1 MRRSSRFPLGFASA
15 SWSASPWSA
24 SAAPWLAPYD
34 EGTILTDDS
43 FVPPGDDLVLGG
55 DFLGRDIAS
64 RLLYGARVTLS
75 LALAIS
81 ALAFLIGC
89 ATGFLAAVRRGW
101 VDTVLSRLVDAL
113 ISFPAIMI
121 ALIVISGLGSSFGVL
136 IVTIALID
144 STRVFR
150 VARALG
156 MDIAVQDYVE
166 AARARGEKLG
176 WIMWHELLPN
186 ALAPLAAEF
195 GIRFTY
201 AILFISALSFLGLGV
216 QPPHADLGVMV
227 KENMQG
233 LLYGLLRADLS
244 GALHRRGHG
253 LRQHAGRLVPEDHGR
268 SAAERAVTMQEALGP
283 PPLLDVRN
291 LSVVARQRKQDPL
304 PIVEHVSFAL
314 GHGEVI
320 ALIGESGSGKTTIS
334 LACMGY
340 AAPRLRDRGR
350 QRASRR
356 APDPRPPPARA
367 PRPAGAGH
375 RVRRAKRCSG
385 LQTTRL
391 RSGGRSP
398 KRR

>member
-1 MRRSSRFPLGFASA
+1 MTGRTQSGSRPLRELASQLTLPA
-15 SWSASPWSA
+15 GICLGIVVCAA
-24 SAAPWLAPYD
+24 VVCLAAPWLAPYD

-43 FVPPGDDLVLGG
+43 FVPPGDGLLLGG
-55 DFLGRDIAS
+55 DFLGRDLAS

-89 ATGFLAAVRRGW
+89 ATGFLAAVQRGW
-101 VDTVLSRLVDAL
+101 VDTLLSRLVDAL

-121 ALIVISGLGSSFGVL
+121 ALIVISGLGSGFGVL

-156 MDIAVQDYVE
+156 MDIVVQDYVE

-233 LLYGLLRADLS
+233 LLYGSYAPIYP
-244 GALHRRGHG
+244 ALCI
-253 LRQHAGRLVPEDHGR
+253 AVVTVSVNMLVDWYLKTMD
-268 SAAERAVTMQEALGP
+268 AA
-283 PPLLDVRN
+283 
-291 LSVVARQRKQDPL
+291 L
-304 PIVEHVSFAL
+304 PSEL
-314 GHGEVI
+314 
-320 ALIGESGSGKTTIS
+320 
-334 LACMGY
+334 
-340 AAPRLRDRGR
+340 
-350 QRASRR
+350 
-356 APDPRPPPARA
+356 
-367 PRPAGAGH
+367 
-375 RVRRAKRCSG
+375 
-385 LQTTRL
+385 
-391 RSGGRSP
+391 
-398 KRR
+398 